1 MERLNIALIGAG
13 RRGGGAHA
21 PVIGALDDVFNFVA
35 VCDATEERA
44 QAMAARYGC
53 KAYTSVRDLIKHETL
68 DIADIV
74 VPGFSHHALSWF
86 FSTRGVHQIV
96 ETPVAVTLPLADL
109 MIESARQNGVK
120 LEVAENY
127 HRQPLMR
134 LRQAVIDSGAIGT
147 VSRIYRIFE
156 EGGDHGMS
164 LLRMWAGADPTG
176 IMGISHTSPV
186 VPIIDRMLRHH
197 ESERLSI
204 GLIEFANGVAAL
216 SAYSNVIHARSL
228 GRGALRFSQ
237 IDGTHGSIV
246 GDDVHTVATE
256 DLQSGAQS
264 TPVSPR
270 RVTSSR
276 DGVEILERLEVAL
289 PDQLISWENPFS
301 RYPLSEDQVQVAD
314 ELLSIAA
321 AVREN
326 AEPAYG
332 AGASRLDQE
341 MNIAMEESGKQDRT
355 TIPLP
360 LQHTTQYEERMHESY
375 MDKYGCEPTDLDRL
389 VDTFFPRN

>member
-44 QAMAARYGC
+44 QEMAARYGC

-74 VPGFSHHALSWF
+74 VPGDAHHALSWF
-86 FSTRGVHQIV
+86 FSTHGVHQIV
-96 ETPVAVTLPLADL
+96 ETPVAVTLPLVDL
-109 MIESARQNGVK
+109 MIETARQNGVK

-164 LLRMWAGADPTG
+164 VLRLWAGARPTG
-176 IMGISHTSPV
+176 IMGISHTSPI
-186 VPIIDRMLRHH
+186 VPIIDHRLRHH
-197 ESERLSI
+197 ENELLSI
-204 GLIEFANGVAAL
+204 GIIEFANGVAAF

-228 GRGALRFSQ
+228 GRGAFRCSQ

-246 GDDVHTVATE
+246 GYDVHAVAAD
-256 DLQSGAQS
+256 DLLSGAQS
-264 TPVSPR
+264 SPVSPR
-270 RVTSSR
+270 RVTSKR

-314 ELLSIAA
+314 ELLSIAT

-332 AGASRLDQE
+332 AQAARLDQE
-341 MNIAMEESGKQDRT
+341 MNFAMLESSERDRT

-360 LQHTTQYEERMHESY
+360 LQRITQFEERHHESFEE
-375 MDKYGCEPTDLDRL
+375 KYGCAPTDLDRL
-389 VDTFFPRN
+389 VDTFFHRK